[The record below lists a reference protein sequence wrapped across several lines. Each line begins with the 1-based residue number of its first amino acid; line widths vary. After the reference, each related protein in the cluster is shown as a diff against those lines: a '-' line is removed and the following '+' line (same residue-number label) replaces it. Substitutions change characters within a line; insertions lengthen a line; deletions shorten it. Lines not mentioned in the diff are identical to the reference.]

1 MAESVGRIQ
10 SLMRSARFLG
20 FTKKVE
26 NPMAQSR
33 FISYTILPMPDITT
47 LFSGI
52 VVCFLAGL
60 LGGLSGTGTGLVI
73 AGFLAP
79 IVGAKAV
86 MPALAIIMLINNGSR
101 IFYFFQSLNIKIVL
115 AMVVLATPGSML
127 GAQLYVD
134 IPVTFFEGALGSVIL
149 LVLGIKTWRRL
160 SASAPMA
167 PWKPKKLGWALG
179 PVSFLYGFI
188 NTIVPGSG
196 VMVLAFL
203 SATGMSTAAVIA
215 NDAAIA
221 ASLNL
226 VKVLLFRQLDALP
239 NPLILIA
246 VVCGIASIPGVWFA
260 KWLSTR
266 LKERIQHGIID
277 GMIALSAVHLLF
289 RAFG

>member
-1 MAESVGRIQ
+1 MPD
-10 SLMRSARFLG
+10 
-20 FTKKVE
+20 T
-26 NPMAQSR
+26 
-33 FISYTILPMPDITT
+33 TIL
-47 LFSGI
+47 LSGI
-52 VVCFLAGL
+52 AVCFLAGV
-60 LGGLSGTGTGLVI
+60 LGGLSGAGTGLVI

-101 IFYFFQSLNIKIVL
+101 IFFFFQALNIKMVL
-115 AMVVLATPGSML
+115 TMVVLATPASML

-134 IPVTFFEGALGSVIL
+134 IPVNFFEATLGLVIL
-149 LVLGIKTWRRL
+149 LVLGIKTWRRIFATD
-160 SASAPMA
+160 SIVQ
-167 PWKPKKLGWALG
+167 WKPQKIWWALG

-188 NTIVPGSG
+188 NTIVPGTG

-226 VKVLLFRQLDALP
+226 VKVLLFRQFDALP
-239 NPLILIA
+239 DPLILIA

-260 KWLSTR
+260 RWLSTR
-266 LKERIQHGIID
+266 LKEKIQHGVID
-277 GMIALSAVHLLF
+277 GMIALSAIHLLF
-289 RAFG
+289 RAVG

>member
-1 MAESVGRIQ
+1 
-10 SLMRSARFLG
+10 
-20 FTKKVE
+20 
-26 NPMAQSR
+26 
-33 FISYTILPMPDITT
+33 MPDIT
-47 LFSGI
+47 LILSGI
-52 VVCFLAGL
+52 AVCFLGGM
-60 LGGLSGTGTGLVI
+60 LGGLSGAGTGLVI

-101 IFYFFQSLNIKIVL
+101 IFYFFQSLNIKMVL
-115 AMVVLATPGSML
+115 VMVALATPGSMI

-134 IPVTFFEGALGSVIL
+134 IPVSFFEGALGLVIL
-149 LVLGIKTWRRL
+149 LVLGIKTWRRM
-160 SASAPMA
+160 SASPSMA
-167 PWKPKKLGWALG
+167 QWKPKKIGWALG
-179 PVSFLYGFI
+179 PVSFVYGFI

-239 NPLILIA
+239 DPLILIA
-246 VVCGIASIPGVWFA
+246 IVCGIASIPGVWFA

-266 LKERIQHGIID
+266 LKEKVQHGIID
-277 GMIALSAVHLLF
+277 SVIALSAINLLF
-289 RAFG
+289 SAVG

>member
-1 MAESVGRIQ
+1 
-10 SLMRSARFLG
+10 
-20 FTKKVE
+20 
-26 NPMAQSR
+26 
-33 FISYTILPMPDITT
+33 MPDIT
-47 LFSGI
+47 LILSGI
-52 VVCFLAGL
+52 AVCFLGGV
-60 LGGLSGTGTGLVI
+60 LGGLSGAGTGLVI

-101 IFYFFQSLNIKIVL
+101 IFYFFQSLNIKMVL

-134 IPVTFFEGALGSVIL
+134 IPVSFFEGALGLVIL
-149 LVLGIKTWRRL
+149 LVLGIKTWRRM
-160 SASAPMA
+160 SASLSMTQ
-167 PWKPKKLGWALG
+167 WKPKKIGWALG

-239 NPLILIA
+239 DPLILIA
-246 VVCGIASIPGVWFA
+246 IVCGIASIPGVWFA

-266 LKERIQHGIID
+266 LKEKVQHGIVD
-277 GMIALSAVHLLF
+277 GMIALSAIHLLF
-289 RAFG
+289 RAVG

>member
-1 MAESVGRIQ
+1 MFPPSRP
-10 SLMRSARFLG
+10 MG
-20 FTKKVE
+20 F
-26 NPMAQSR
+26 
-33 FISYTILPMPDITT
+33 PMPDITT
-47 LFSGI
+47 LLSGI
-52 VVCFLAGL
+52 AVCFLAGV
-60 LGGLSGTGTGLVI
+60 LGGLSGAGTGLVI

-101 IFYFFQSLNIKIVL
+101 IFYFFQSLNLKIVL
-115 AMVVLATPGSML
+115 AMLVLATPGSML
-127 GAQLYVD
+127 GAKLYVD
-134 IPVTFFEGALGSVIL
+134 IPVSFFEGALGLVIL
-149 LVLGIKTWRRL
+149 LVLSIKMWRRM
-160 SASAPMA
+160 SASASVA
-167 PWKPKKLGWALG
+167 QWKPQKIWWALG
-179 PVSFLYGFI
+179 PVSFVYGFI

-203 SATGMSTAAVIA
+203 SATGMTTSAVIA

-239 NPLILIA
+239 DPLVLIA
-246 VVCGIASIPGVWFA
+246 VACGIASIPGVWFA

-266 LKERIQHGIID
+266 LKEKVQHGIID
-277 GMIALSAVHLLF
+277 GMIALSAIHLLF

>member
-239 NPLILIA
+239 TPLILIA